1 MEAADPSLSVRLT
14 NKIRLI
20 DGIPIFNAN
29 LLSVRSERLEIANG
43 VEVMGRRHRSCEI
56 PILAEG
62 CARVRHPRRQS
73 WSGKAMFLNALEND
87 DVAKSIISVRPK
99 TGDLAVARRRRRVFS
114 WRILRPVGIFSKKSS
129 PSRAEKAASRDVGGL
144 RATPKR
150 PTSRVGYQNRN
161 RPRLRGHQTSSTAS
175 TRFASQTLSFLTLQ

>member
-1 MEAADPSLSVRLT
+1 MNQIGKLSSVAIRAVWPDEAADFTPWLANNADRFGEALGMDLDHEQTEAAVGQYSADLVFRDVSSGRL
-14 NKIRLI
+14 
-20 DGIPIFNAN
+20 
-29 LLSVRSERLEIANG
+29 VV
-43 VEVMGRRHRSCEI
+43 VENMLGTTDHDH
-56 PILAEG
+56 LG
-62 CARVRHPRRQS
+62 
-73 WSGKAMFLNALEND
+73 
-87 DVAKSIISVRPK
+87 SVRPK

-129 PSRAEKAASRDVGGL
+129 PSRAKKAASGDVGAL

-175 TRFASQTLSFLTLQ
+175 TRLASQTLSFLTLQ